1 MIQDFRF
8 ALRILWRSPGLT
20 GTITA
25 TLAIAIGMN
34 TAIFSVAHTALFRP
48 LACPNPERLMWITD
62 HSDREGRDI
71 FAGRGAYL
79 EWKQQARSF
88 DAMTGYGNDDLAL
101 VAGGE
106 ATEERIA
113 SIAGDFWRLAGAR
126 QAHGRLFAETEPD
139 VLVISWSLFLRRFGG
154 DPAVIGR
161 PVTLNGH
168 PFTVVGVLSKDFR
181 FAFPQ
186 QYKQGE
192 IDGYIPIPAGL
203 LSLPDPAVYTIWEP
217 AVRRLGP
224 APYALHI
231 VARLRPDVSLDEGR
245 AEMQTLYANRAR
257 VRPGVYQNSR
267 SLTFMPLREKIS
279 GGARRA
285 LLLLLAAAG
294 FVLLIACA
302 NIANLLMTRAAGR
315 RREIAIRTALGAGRA
330 RLLRQ
335 SLAEGLLLS
344 TGGTL
349 GVALARVALEGLKT
363 AAPSAV
369 PRLAEST
376 IDAPVL
382 WFTVAASLATG
393 MAFGL
398 APAFVLWGA
407 GVHEALK
414 AESSASGRDRGRW
427 LELVATLEFALAIV
441 LLAGAG
447 LLLKSLWR
455 MHESPPGF
463 TPERILVMGVTLS
476 GPQYGA
482 WPAKQAYTEELLRR
496 VRATRGVE
504 AAGVHTGSMNTTV
517 RVEGREL
524 FAAVRGVSSGY
535 LQAMGSPLVRGS
547 GPAEGSL
554 FGVVVNEAFARQAG
568 IDVAGHHIGG
578 FILNETITGVV
589 ADFKA
594 NQLDAEPTPEVYVAY
609 ERLPVNRSTR
619 VAARVAGSATR
630 LMPALRETVRQVD
643 PTQPVYDF
651 STLEQALASS
661 IAPRRFNLFLLG
673 TFAATAVLLAS
684 IGIYGV
690 IAYTVTRR
698 TREIGVRM
706 ALGARR
712 GEIAWMVARQGM
724 RIALAGI
731 LPGLAAAAALTR
743 LMASLLYGV
752 APNDLWTFAATA
764 GILAVTALIACCG
777 PALRAASVDPMVAL
791 RHE

>member
-1 MIQDFRF
+1 VIQDFRF
-8 ALRILWRSPGLT
+8 ALRMLWRSPGLT
-20 GTITA
+20 ATILA
-25 TLAIAIGMN
+25 TLAIAIGMK

-48 LACPNPERLMWITD
+48 LACPDPERLVWITNHD
-62 HSDREGRDI
+62 DRQGRDI
-71 FAGRGAYL
+71 FTGRGAYL
-79 EWKQQARSF
+79 AWKQQTRSF

-106 ATEERIA
+106 ASEERIA
-113 SIAGDFWRLAGAR
+113 SITGDFWRLTGAR

-139 VLVISWSLFLRRFGG
+139 ALVISWNLFERRFGG
-154 DPAVIGR
+154 DVRVIGR

-168 PFTVVGVLSKDFR
+168 PFTVVGVLAKDFR
-181 FAFPQ
+181 FVFPQ
-186 QYKQGE
+186 QYEEGE
-192 IDGYIPIPAGL
+192 IEGYIPIPTGL
-203 LSLPDPAVYTIWEP
+203 LSLPHPLSYTIWEP

-224 APYALHI
+224 APYALHV
-231 VARLRPDVSLDEGR
+231 VARLRRDVPMDQGR
-245 AEMQTLYANRAR
+245 AEMQTIYANEAR
-257 VRPGVYQNSR
+257 RHPGIDQDFR

-285 LLLLLAAAG
+285 LLLLVAAAG

-302 NIANLLMTRAAGR
+302 NIANLLMSRAAGR
-315 RREIAIRTALGAGRA
+315 RREMAIRTALGAGKA

-344 TGGTL
+344 TGGAL
-349 GVALARVALEGLKT
+349 GVGLAHVTLEGMK
-363 AAPSAV
+363 AVAPSAV
-369 PRLAEST
+369 PRLAEAT
-376 IDAPVL
+376 IDGPVL
-382 WFTVAASLATG
+382 WFTVVASLVTG
-393 MAFGL
+393 ITFGL
-398 APAFVLWGA
+398 VPAFVVWGA
-407 GVHEALK
+407 EVHEALK
-414 AESSASGRDRGRW
+414 ANSSGAGRDRGRS
-427 LELVATLEFALAIV
+427 LELLATLQFALAIV

-455 MHESPPGF
+455 MQESPPGF
-463 TPERILVMGVTLS
+463 TPERILVMRVTLS

-496 VRATRGVE
+496 VRATPGVE

-517 RVEGREL
+517 RVGGREL
-524 FAAVRGVSSGY
+524 FAAVRGVSTGY
-535 LQAMGSPLVRGS
+535 LQAMGSPLVKGS
-547 GPAEGSL
+547 WPAEGSL
-554 FGVVVNEAFARQAG
+554 FGVVVNEAFARHAG
-568 IDVAGHHIGG
+568 IDVAGQHIGG
-578 FILNETITGVV
+578 FILNEAITGVV

-594 NQLDAEPTPEVYVAY
+594 NQLDAEPTPEVYVPY
-609 ERLPVNRSTR
+609 ERLPVNRSMR
-619 VAARVAGSATR
+619 VAARVEGSVTGLA
-630 LMPALRETVRQVD
+630 PAIREIVRQVD
-643 PTQPVYDF
+643 PTQPVYEF

-673 TFAATAVLLAS
+673 SFAATAMLLAS

-690 IAYTVTRR
+690 IAYAVTRR

-706 ALGARR
+706 ALGAHRE
-712 GEIAWMVARQGM
+712 EIAWMVAQQGL

-731 LPGLAAAAALTR
+731 VPGLAAAAALTR

-752 APNDLWTFAATA
+752 APNDLWTFAVTA